1 MKSSVCGLC
10 QPACPQAD
18 DVPTMMR
25 SDPMHWLLVLGLS
38 LAFSACAG
46 PNAAPPATG
55 AVTSPGSPRHLCHA
69 EPARFLVGQ
78 PFGADT
84 LSQAL
89 TASGADLAR
98 VLRVD
103 AVTTKEFRAGRLNVV
118 VDGAN
123 RVVGVHCG

>member
-1 MKSSVCGLC
+1 
-10 QPACPQAD
+10 
-18 DVPTMMR
+18 MMR
-25 SDPMHWLLVLGLS
+25 CDPIHWLLVLGLS

-46 PNAAPPATG
+46 PTAAPPAAG
-55 AVTSPGSPRHLCHA
+55 VATSAGSSRNLCHA

-84 LSQAL
+84 LAQAL
-89 TASGADLAR
+89 AAAGADLAR